1 MATDLNNT
9 PVLPSSSNNNGG
21 GGTGANPELRY
32 YLHVLRRRW
41 WLIALVTV
49 AVVAGAAWRASRQVP
64 KYAAEAEV
72 VRQASY
78 SPMDGGLGAYMELQP
93 EAMAVQLNII
103 SSPSVLRQPVQAL
116 GLRLQTQ
123 EPTVHR
129 SRLMRDVHV
138 DVAAAP
144 ANYVLSA
151 NGAHVIVRNAAG
163 RVVAQGDRGDLI
175 QGPGF
180 SFVINAD
187 LPLNQPVRFAI
198 ISESHAIDAI
208 KGGLRTEQMKSG
220 PVMLIRYTGTDPILT
235 AAITN
240 GVAEG
245 YQFYSGDRARK
256 EARDRKNILADRL
269 QQIRDSLRVAE
280 QSVESAN
287 SGEAVTGTSALLTQQ
302 VVAAQDEQRRLRFNE
317 SMLMEVKR
325 SIDAGSTD
333 AVQRAIAGGDFAGFR
348 ESYNRIQD
356 LEAEKSR
363 LISSGASTRS
373 KSTMAIDSQI
383 VNQRGE
389 MRRIADA
396 NLKVTHERQTE
407 TEQRVRDLQ
416 SQYGNASSRAVV
428 VDAMKQ
434 ALESLQRHHDLIAEK
449 YYEAQIA
456 EQLDKGTVE
465 ITDPAE
471 VPTTPTGSGT
481 MHTLFLALLI
491 GLALGVV
498 AASVLEQI
506 DTRVRDPE
514 DANRATAVGVIGM
527 IPELKA
533 NESNRPLALGADEH
547 TLAAEAYR
555 KLRTNLRFVRA
566 DRPRAIAV
574 TSPSPAE
581 GKSVTASNLA
591 LAMAQQGQSVLVI
604 DADLRRPV
612 QHKVF
617 GVGRGP
623 GLSDVVVGLVE
634 PLAAIQSYAEMP
646 NLYIMTCGT
655 EAPNPA
661 ELLGSEAFQRL
672 VTSLLDKFDTVV
684 IDTPPVM
691 LVTDAAVIGSICD
704 GVIIVA
710 EAGRTER
717 GVLSAAVN
725 ELRHAR
731 GSVIGIVLN
740 RVGVGRASGRYTKY
754 AYYSSKSYYAED
766 KPGTTSK
773 GNKNGERLT
782 GLRDWISALI

>member
-1 MATDLNNT
+1 MATDPNNT
-9 PVLPSSSNNNGG
+9 PVLPNSGSSGT
-21 GGTGANPELRY
+21 GTGANPELRY

-64 KYAAEAEV
+64 QYSAEAQV
-72 VRQASY
+72 VRQAAF
-78 SPMDGGLGAYMELQP
+78 SPVDGGFGAYMEMQP

-103 SSPSVLRQPVQAL
+103 GSPAVLRHPVQQL
-116 GLRLQTQ
+116 GLRLQIQ
-123 EPTVHR
+123 DGSVLR
-129 SRLMRDVHV
+129 SRVMRDVRV
-138 DVAAAP
+138 DPAATP
-144 ANYVLSA
+144 ANYTLSA
-151 NGAHVIVRNAAG
+151 NGPDIVIRSASG
-163 RVVAQGDRGDLI
+163 RIVGQGLRGNII

-180 SFVINAD
+180 SFVVPAD
-187 LPLNQPVRFAI
+187 LPLNQPVHFSI
-198 ISESHAIDAI
+198 LSESQAEDAI
-208 KGGLRTEQMKSG
+208 KGGLRTDVVKNT
-220 PVMLIRYTGTDPILT
+220 PVMAIRYTSPDPVMT
-235 AAITN
+235 AAIAN
-240 GVAEG
+240 GIAEG

-256 EARDRKNILADRL
+256 EARDRKNILAERL

-280 QSVESAN
+280 QMVESAN

-302 VVAAQDEQRRLRFNE
+302 MVAAQEEQRRLRFNE
-317 SMLMEVKR
+317 SMLMDVKR

-333 AVQRAIAGGDFAGFR
+333 AVQRAIAVGGEFTGFR
-348 ESYNRIQD
+348 ESYDRIQD
-356 LEAEKSR
+356 LQAEKSR
-363 LISSGASTRS
+363 LIASGASPRS

-383 VNQRGE
+383 VDQRVE

-396 NLKVTHERQTE
+396 NLKVTHDRQADV
-407 TEQRVRDLQ
+407 EQRVRELQ
-416 SQYGNASSRAVV
+416 GQYGNASSRAVV

-434 ALESLQRHHDLIAEK
+434 GLESLQRHHDLIAEK

-465 ITDPAE
+465 ITNPAE
-471 VPTTPTGSGT
+471 VPAAPTGSGT
-481 MHTLFLALLI
+481 THTIFLALLI

-533 NESNRPLALGADEH
+533 NESNRPLTLGADEH

-617 GVGRGP
+617 DVGRGP

-717 GVLSAAVN
+717 GVLAAAVN

-754 AYYSSKSYYAED
+754 AYYSSKSYYTED
-766 KPGTTSK
+766 KPGTTRK